1 MGMAR
6 KQTQLITVA
15 IMALV
20 LAACSSTPTK
30 TSGKKPPTKITKT
43 KPNLSLANIEASGDS
58 REIVMYALGLLDVG
72 YQFGGKNP
80 EAGLDC
86 SGMAAFIYKNAVG
99 VSLPHNAAE
108 IAARTRQISREKL
121 RAGDMVFFN
130 TMNRPYSHMGIYI
143 GDGKFIH
150 APRTNSTI
158 RVESLQNSH
167 FAARFDGA
175 RTIFD

>member
-80 EAGLDC
+80 EQ
-86 SGMAAFIYKNAVG
+86 V
-99 VSLPHNAAE
+99 
-108 IAARTRQISREKL
+108 
-121 RAGDMVFFN
+121 
-130 TMNRPYSHMGIYI
+130 
-143 GDGKFIH
+143 
-150 APRTNSTI
+150 
-158 RVESLQNSH
+158 
-167 FAARFDGA
+167 
-175 RTIFD
+175 

>member
-1 MGMAR
+1 
-6 KQTQLITVA
+6 
-15 IMALV
+15 
-20 LAACSSTPTK
+20 
-30 TSGKKPPTKITKT
+30 
-43 KPNLSLANIEASGDS
+43 
-58 REIVMYALGLLDVG
+58 
-72 YQFGGKNP
+72 
-80 EAGLDC
+80 
-86 SGMAAFIYKNAVG
+86 MAAFIYKNAVG

-158 RVESLQNSH
+158 RVESLQNSY